1 MTLTHGTPPR
11 RAEAAQ
17 PQKILQAGPLPPGLA
32 GQLPALGPVEILSDM
47 PDPEAFLQERGSE
60 FTVLVTTGTGGAGRS
75 LIGALPNLK
84 AICSL
89 GVGYDAID
97 MEAVR
102 ARGLMVSNTPDVLN
116 DCVADLAIGLLIDV
130 VRGLSASDRH
140 VRRGDWPRVGP
151 TRPSTRVSGKRLGL
165 LGMGRI
171 GQVIAR
177 RATGFDVDIRYHTR
191 TAKPHLPWQHEPS
204 LIALAQWCDFLI
216 VACPGSPETFH
227 LVSADVLK
235 ALGPQGYLINVAR
248 GTVVDER
255 ALVAALQN
263 GELAGAGLDVFEREP
278 EVPAELIAS
287 DRVVLLPHVG
297 SATRE
302 TRAAMCNLVLD
313 NVRTFLAEGR
323 LLTPIGL

>member
-1 MTLTHGTPPR
+1 MTLTHETPPH

-32 GQLPALGPVEILSDM
+32 GQLPTLGPVEILSDM
-47 PDPEAFLQERGSE
+47 PDPEAFLQERGGD
-60 FTVLVTTGTGGAGRS
+60 FAVLVTTGTGGAGRS
-75 LIGALPNLK
+75 LIDALPNLK

-116 DCVADLAIGLLIDV
+116 DCVADLAMGLLIDV

-140 VRRGDWPRVGP
+140 VRRGDWNRVGP

-177 RATGFDVDIRYHTR
+177 RATGFDMDIRYHTR
-191 TAKPHLPWQHEPS
+191 SAKPHLPWQHEPS

-235 ALGPQGYLINVAR
+235 ALGPQGYLVNVAR

-263 GELAGAGLDVFEREP
+263 GELAGAGLDVFEHEP

-287 DRVVLLPHVG
+287 EQVVLLPHVG

-302 TRAAMCNLVLD
+302 TRTAMCNLVLD
-313 NVRTFLAEGR
+313 NVRAFLAEGR